1 MGVGLLHLNL
11 STGLFKSLLQCFS
24 LFLGNAFLQR
34 AGSAVNEILGFL
46 QAQAASLFHGLYNLQ
61 FGSTCALE
69 HYVE

>member
-46 QAQAASLFHGLYNLQ
+46 QAQAVSRPLQ
-61 FGSTCALE
+61 PAVWQHLRS
-69 HYVE
+69 